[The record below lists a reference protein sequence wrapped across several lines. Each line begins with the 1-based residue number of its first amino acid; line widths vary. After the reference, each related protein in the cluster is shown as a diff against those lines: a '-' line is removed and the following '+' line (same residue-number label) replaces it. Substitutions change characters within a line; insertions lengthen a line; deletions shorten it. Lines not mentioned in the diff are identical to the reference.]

1 MASFRIHRIKIDIFQ
16 AKGYLTYSCSE
27 SSIDIK
33 TKNKNYDMIMWVVKN
48 TNLTA

>member
-27 SSIDIK
+27 SSIDK
-33 TKNKNYDMIMWVVKN
+33 TKNENYDMIMWGVKN
-48 TNLTA
+48 TNLTS